1 MTAHRKRMVKENGEI
16 TEKDDFSTLYDKLDA
31 EESQMQQEL
40 FLQQT
45 NKRSFMEPFDV
56 EEEEDFF
63 RQHDKMVQKR
73 QRKMTQ
79 YFDIEA
85 MEESD

>member
-1 MTAHRKRMVKENGEI
+1 
-16 TEKDDFSTLYDKLDA
+16 
-31 EESQMQQEL
+31 
-40 FLQQT
+40 
-45 NKRSFMEPFDV
+45 MEPFDV